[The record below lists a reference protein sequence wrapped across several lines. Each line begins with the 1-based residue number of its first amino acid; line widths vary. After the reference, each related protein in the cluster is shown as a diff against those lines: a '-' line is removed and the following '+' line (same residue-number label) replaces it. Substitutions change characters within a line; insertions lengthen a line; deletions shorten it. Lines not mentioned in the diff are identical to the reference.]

1 MTRPALALA
10 VALALAGLAPGSA
23 AAGERAPRPTPAP
36 DAPYQSCWE
45 AKQLQAGWA
54 FLGDYIRVR
63 RRYDDR
69 RELMADLRQRT
80 QAYADGF
87 TRVKNQRLWDRKKA
101 WEALLALAEMGQT
114 PPDVKRAADGLA
126 RGLADH
132 YDECMRP

>member
-1 MTRPALALA
+1 MTGPARALALSLSLA
-10 VALALAGLAPGSA
+10 ALAALAPVGA
-23 AAGERAPRPTPAP
+23 AAADRASE
-36 DAPYQSCWE
+36 APYQSCWE

-54 FLGDYIRVR
+54 FLGDYVRVR

-80 QAYADGF
+80 QAYAEGF
-87 TRVKNQRLWDRKKA
+87 TRVKSQRLWDRKKA
-101 WEALLALAEMGQT
+101 WEALLALAEMGKT
-114 PPDVKRAADGLA
+114 PPEVKRAADGLA